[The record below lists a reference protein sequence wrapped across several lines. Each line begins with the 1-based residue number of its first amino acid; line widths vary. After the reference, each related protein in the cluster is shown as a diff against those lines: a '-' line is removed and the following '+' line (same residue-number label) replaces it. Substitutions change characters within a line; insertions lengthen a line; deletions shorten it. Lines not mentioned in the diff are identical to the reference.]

1 MAKTAA
7 LEIKV
12 NNDISECLYSVYCFI
27 NKKNSKKYIGITSNI
42 DRRYRQH
49 KSGRNRCP
57 VFSSAIKKYGFDNF
71 DFSIL
76 KSDLRKQEAES
87 FEKKFIL
94 DFNTLVPNGYNRTE
108 GGNSSVKHSEE
119 TIRLI
124 SEKNKEYIVKNGH
137 SFAGKKHSEESKQLI
152 RISALKRDNYPS
164 GENHWNYGKKA
175 NESTVQKLSIS
186 NSLGKNP
193 FAKKVVDLNTGI
205 VYSCINE
212 AKEVYN
218 ISHSFIS
225 MVCSGKRKSNKYRF
239 MYLKDYEKKGSLV
252 INI

>member
-7 LEIKV
+7 LEIKE
-12 NNDISECLYSVYCFI
+12 NNDISKCLYSVYCFI
-27 NKKNSKKYIGITSNI
+27 NKTNNKKYVGITSNV

-49 KSGRNRCP
+49 KSARNRCP

-76 KSDLRKQEAES
+76 KFDLSKQEAES
-87 FEKKFIL
+87 FEKQFIL

-108 GGNSSVKHSEE
+108 GGNSSVSHSEE
-119 TIRLI
+119 TKKII
-124 SEKNKEYIVKNGH
+124 SQKNKEYIAKNGS
-137 SFAGKKHSEESKQLI
+137 SFLGKKHSEESKKLI
-152 RISALKRDNYPS
+152 RESALNRIEFPKGDK
-164 GENHWNYGKKA
+164 HWNYGKKA
-175 NESTVQKLSIS
+175 KESTIQKMSIS

-205 VYSCINE
+205 IYSCINE
-212 AKEVYN
+212 AKEIYN

-239 MYLKDYEKKGSLV
+239 MYLKDYEKKGSILV
-252 INI
+252 DI